1 MQLILKLEQLALF
14 ALALYLFQPLG
25 YAWWGFA
32 LLFLAPD
39 LGMLGYLAG
48 PRPGAIAYNLAHHQ
62 GLAILLYL
70 AGAAAASPLLQFAG
84 LLLLAH
90 SSFDRILGYGL
101 KHADSFKHT
110 HLGWIGKAQ
119 N

>member
-14 ALALYLFQPLG
+14 LLALFLFQPLG
-25 YAWWGFA
+25 YAWWWIV

-39 LGMLGYLAG
+39 LSMLGYLAG

-62 GLAILLYL
+62 GIALVLYL
-70 AGAAAASPLLQFAG
+70 AGVYTASPLLQFTG

-90 SSFDRILGYGL
+90 SSLDRVLGYGL
-101 KHADSFKHT
+101 KHTDSFKHT
-110 HLGWIGKAQ
+110 HLGVL
-119 N
+119 

>member
-1 MQLILKLEQLALF
+1 VLKLEQLALF
-14 ALALYLFQPLG
+14 GLALYLFQPLG
-25 YAWWGFA
+25 YAWWQFA

-70 AGAAAASPLLQFAG
+70 AGVYAASPLLQFAG

-110 HLGWIGKAQ
+110 HLGWIGKG
-119 N
+119 